1 MKLEND
7 NGKYVWVYCGQVD
20 RYDTVNE
27 FVDFY
32 DDRHRIIRKSF
43 IIESIT
49 FKTHSLI
56 NTKDIIYNYLRMIN
70 IGC

>member
-7 NGKYVWVYCGQVD
+7 NGKYVCVYCGQVD

-32 DDRHRIIRKSF
+32 DATQDNPKVPLSSKASRSKH
-43 IIESIT
+43 T
-49 FKTHSLI
+49 L
-56 NTKDIIYNYLRMIN
+56 
-70 IGC
+70 